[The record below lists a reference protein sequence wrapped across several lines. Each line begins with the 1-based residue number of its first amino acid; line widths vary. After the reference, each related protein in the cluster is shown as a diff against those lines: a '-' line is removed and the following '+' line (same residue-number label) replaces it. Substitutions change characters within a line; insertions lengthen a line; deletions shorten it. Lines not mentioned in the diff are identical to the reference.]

1 MFVTYGV
8 IFVCIRNI
16 AAAEHAKQIE
26 QKLKLLTTQVQAH
39 TQTSGTS
46 EPYVTVRIHR
56 KSDKLVIWVKNTC
69 RPQLD
74 YTDGFPSEKYG
85 AGLLSVQQTA
95 EAREGELSLTAKGDV
110 FTAPAP
116 VNLPE

>member
-39 TQTSGTS
+39 TQTSG
-46 EPYVTVRIHR
+46 TVRIHR

-110 FTAPAP
+110 FTVPAP